1 MKLRKLTAAVLA
13 ALTALSFAACGNKG
27 DTEIMVVSREDGS
40 GTRGAFVE
48 LTGVEEKDAD
58 GNKTDK
64 TTEEA
69 VIQSST
75 DAVMTQ
81 VSGNENA
88 IGYISMGSLNDTV
101 KAVTVDGVEA
111 TTENVKEGKYPLS
124 RPFNIA
130 TKGEVSEAAQDFINF
145 IMSKEGQKV
154 ITNNHYISVKDS
166 AEAFA
171 SNGAEGK
178 VRITGSSSVTPVM
191 EKLKEAYAKVN
202 SKVEIEV
209 QQSDSSTGMKD
220 AMAGNCDIG
229 MASRELKDSEKE
241 LTATAIALDGIAV
254 IINKDNDVKDLS
266 IDTIKAIYTGETTD
280 WNDVK

>member
-48 LTGVEEKDAD
+48 LTGVEEKDTD

-81 VSGNENA
+81 VFGNENA
-88 IGYISMGSLNDTV
+88 IGYISMGSLNDTI

-111 TTENVKEGKYPLS
+111 TTENVKAGKYPLS

-145 IMSKEGQKV
+145 IMSKEGQEV

-266 IDTIKAIYTGETTD
+266 IDMIKAIYTGETTD

>member
-27 DTEIMVVSREDGS
+27 DTEIMVVSREEGS

-58 GNKTDK
+58 GNKTDR

-101 KAVTVDGVEA
+101 KAVTVDGAEA
-111 TTENVKEGKYPLS
+111 TVENVKAGKYPLS

-145 IMSKEGQKV
+145 IMSREGQEV
-154 ITNNHYISVKDS
+154 VANNHYIPVKDS
-166 AEAFA
+166 AEAFT

-220 AMAGNCDIG
+220 AMEGNCDIG

-254 IINKDNDVKDLS
+254 IVNKDNDVNDLS
-266 IDTIKAIYTGETTD
+266 TDTVKAVYTGETTD